1 MKSLLLILLITASSA
16 LFASSAVHLDQ
27 APINLEDKN
36 SIANGAQLYVQY
48 CSGCHSLKHV
58 RYSRIADD
66 YGIDE
71 TWMQQN
77 IVPSNMKIHDSML
90 TAMNSEDARVW
101 FGMPPPDLSLI
112 ARAKGSDWLYS
123 YLHGFYID
131 EKKPYG
137 VNNLISPDIA
147 MPDVLAPLGGT
158 RELNKSAIDA
168 AESIKQQLSVVKAGS
183 MNASQFDKAV
193 TDLVAFL
200 TYASE
205 PSQHSR
211 ESIGIYVILYLVFF
225 TIVAYWLKKEYWKDV
240 H

>member
-1 MKSLLLILLITASSA
+1 MKSLLLILLISASSA
-16 LFASSAVHLDQ
+16 LLASSKVALDQ
-27 APINLEDKN
+27 APIDLEDKS

-71 TWMQQN
+71 GWMKEN
-77 IVPSNMKIHDSML
+77 IVPSSQKIHDSML
-90 TAMNSEDARVW
+90 TAMNVEDARVW

-123 YLHGFYID
+123 YLQSFYID

-137 VNNLISPDIA
+137 VNNLVSPDIA
-147 MPDVLAPLGGT
+147 MPDVLASLGGM
-158 RELNKSAIDA
+158 RELNPINTE
-168 AESIKQQLSVVKAGS
+168 AESIRQQLRVVKSGS

-205 PSQHSR
+205 PSRESR
-211 ESIGIYVILYLVFF
+211 ESMGLYIIFYLIFF
-225 TIVAYWLKKEYWKDV
+225 TIIAYWLKKEYWRDV

>member
-1 MKSLLLILLITASSA
+1 MKSLLFTLLISASSA
-16 LFASSAVHLDQ
+16 LFASSAIQLDE
-27 APINLEDKN
+27 APVNLEDKN
-36 SIANGAQLYVQY
+36 SIAHGARLYVQY
-48 CSGCHSLKHV
+48 CSGCHSLKHI

-71 TWMQQN
+71 TWMKDN
-77 IVPSNMKIHDSML
+77 IVPTNLKIHDSML

-112 ARAKGSDWLYS
+112 ARAKGADWLYS
-123 YLHGFYID
+123 YLHSFYID

-137 VNNLISPDIA
+137 VNNLVSPDIA
-147 MPDVLAPLGGT
+147 MPDVLAPLGGE
-158 RELNKSAIDA
+158 RELGPVNTKVD
-168 AESIKQQLSVVKAGS
+168 SIKKRLRVIKSGS
-183 MNASQFDKAV
+183 MNASQFDNAV

-205 PSQHSR
+205 PSRHSR
-211 ESIGIYVILYLVFF
+211 ESMGLYVILFLILF
-225 TIVAYWLKKEYWKDV
+225 TIIAYKLKKEYWQDV